1 MMMSLLIYRVV
12 YKAADLAGSLFSF
25 ALLSVWLSADSTDVW
40 YIPAHQEEDDRRS
53 WRGYRY
59 FTESSA
65 LFFCF
70 QPILIFRN
78 VLIFWGVV
86 VEGYSR
92 SSGLCE
98 WCYNLPPHPQP
109 DDCYIPYGPSSSR
122 HKYSGWAAERRP
134 THELARSLNVSHY
147 VLMVTT
153 LISTGRAAI
162 LLL

>member
-78 VLIFWGVV
+78 VLFFG
-86 VEGYSR
+86 
-92 SSGLCE
+92 GLLLRDIPGRRDCV
-98 WCYNLPPHPQP
+98 NDVITPPPQP